1 MRKRKKQSLFSKAY
15 WLWQDVKNCKR
26 NATAAHSAHFV
37 LEDLNHPKGIEAL
50 ANLTGLPEG
59 VIVAALKNIVS

>member
-15 WLWQDVKNCKR
+15 WLWHDIKNAKR
-26 NATAAHSAHFV
+26 NADAANSARYV

-50 ANLTGLPEG
+50 SKMTGLPEG
-59 VIVAALKNIVS
+59 VISAALKNIVS